1 MKRKV
6 TTDSAAF
13 KSAIQLSLLKFN
25 NLEEITFFENHKPPN
40 LSQDEAENLNNPN
53 IGFVIKNSQ
62 KRYLRA
68 HMVSLENFTK
78 LSKNSLILSPRK

>member
-13 KSAIQLSLLKFN
+13 KSAIQLTTLLKFN

-53 IGFVIKNSQ
+53 IEFVIKNS
-62 KRYLRA
+62 KKISPSPHGFTGKFYETCKEFA
-68 HMVSLENFTK
+68 YTVS
-78 LSKNSLILSPRK
+78 